1 MDIEFEYKVV
11 TYDSV
16 MSVLEDALSALD
28 YKDRENMKNEE
39 ECTNVSI
46 VSYSEVIEE
55 LLKDVCVF
63 ASVNDIDIVIDFIDF
78 DTADYSDVYI
88 ASIVM
93 DDGEMHF
100 NIEKALSDEWKYKG
114 IVCDKLYL
122 DADSDEDLIS
132 SAFTYESDVEYF
144 MIDESEEE

>member
-1 MDIEFEYKVV
+1 
-11 TYDSV
+11 
-16 MSVLEDALSALD
+16 MSVLSDALSALD

-39 ECTNVSI
+39 EYTNVSI

-55 LLKDVCVF
+55 LLKDICLF
-63 ASVNDIDIVIDFIDF
+63 ASVNDIDVVIDFIDF
-78 DTADYSDVYI
+78 DTADYEDVYV
-88 ASIVM
+88 ASIIM
-93 DDGEMHF
+93 QDGEMHF
-100 NIEKALSDEWKYKG
+100 NIEKALYDDEKYKE
-114 IVCDKLYL
+114 IICHKLYL